1 VLQLVNSLGGNT
13 SAGGL
18 LSRATGQVLNPNL
31 ELLFS
36 GVNLRSFAFDFDF
49 APRDEKESNVV
60 KEIIR
65 VFKQSM
71 APRTGSNT
79 EGAGLFIEAP
89 NIFLLK
95 YKSGNQDHPYLN
107 KFKPCALTSM
117 GMNYTGSGSYSTYAK
132 NIFRRVKLR
141 DDLQNVFTIFNK
153 YQIQEGARPDT
164 VAEELYGSSQYDWVV
179 LIGAGIINVRN
190 EWPLSD
196 RDIYRYS
203 EELYGNDLNAVHHY
217 ETTEVKDS
225 NGRLILPAG
234 KIVDSTFTIPDPNI
248 SIQTLNPVVGIS
260 NYEYEVR
267 KNNKKRD
274 IYVLKPA
281 YLQQVIND
289 TRKAMTYDRSSQY
302 VNDKLI
308 RTENTRVTMP

>member
-1 VLQLVNSLGGNT
+1 MSFFREL
-13 SAGGL
+13 
-18 LSRATGQVLNPNL
+18 PNL
-31 ELLFS
+31 EYQSFLSSRKGSDDYLL
-36 GVNLRSFAFDFDF
+36 V
-49 APRDEKESNVV
+49 
-60 KEIIR
+60 
-65 VFKQSM
+65 
-71 APRTGSNT
+71 
-79 EGAGLFIEAP
+79 
-89 NIFLLK
+89 
-95 YKSGNQDHPYLN
+95 
-107 KFKPCALTSM
+107 
-117 GMNYTGSGSYSTYAK
+117 K

-153 YQIQEGARPDT
+153 YEIQEGARPDT

-203 EELYGNDLNAVHHY
+203 EQLYGNDLNAVHHY

-274 IYVLKPA
+274 IYILKPA